1 MTTLGGLVMVMY
13 MAVLTKPLEC
23 KPATISQKSVTANA
37 NERWPEAVFIGMD
50 VNGRVVSR
58 SQTFRLTAEG
68 LE

>member
-1 MTTLGGLVMVMY
+1 MTTFGGLVMVMY

-37 NERWPEAVFIGMD
+37 NRKVTRGRFIGMD